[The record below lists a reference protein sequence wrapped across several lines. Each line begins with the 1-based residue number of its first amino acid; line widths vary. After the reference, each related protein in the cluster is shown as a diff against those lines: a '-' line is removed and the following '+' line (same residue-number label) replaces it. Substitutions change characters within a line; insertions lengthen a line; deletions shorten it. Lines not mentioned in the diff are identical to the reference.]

1 MFEENFMSII
11 WKIEN
16 LNRKTSDGF
25 VVSAEWRC
33 TAIDSGYIASTFST
47 CSWPNETPK
56 IAYADL
62 TEDVVLGWVWES
74 GVNKAA
80 TEAILAEQ
88 TKAQKNPAKAN
99 GLPWAK

>member
-1 MFEENFMSII
+1 MSII

-47 CSWPNETPK
+47 CSWNDEEPK

-62 TEDVVLGWVWES
+62 TEDVVLGWIWES
-74 GVNKAA
+74 GVNKAV

-88 TKAQKNPAKAN
+88 IEAQKTPVKAN
-99 GLPWAK
+99 GLPWDK

>member
-1 MFEENFMSII
+1 MFEKNLMSII

-33 TAIDSGYIASTFST
+33 TAIDSGYVASTFST
-47 CSWPNETPK
+47 CSWSDETPK

-62 TEDVVLGWVWES
+62 TEDDVLGWIWES

-88 TKAQKNPAKAN
+88 IEAQKAPAKAS
-99 GLPWAK
+99 GLPWVK